1 MKKHVFLAC
10 LLALVSRVG
19 MGETSDKKEVVA
31 SSNVFTAG
39 EITVTG
45 MKEHTRESVT
55 AGEMELLD
63 KKDLSAATNLLP
75 GINLG
80 NAGGRNEGMIY
91 VRGFDMRQVPLYL
104 DGIPLYVPY
113 DGYID
118 PNRFITFDLSGITV
132 SKGYTSVLYGPN
144 TLGGAINMVS
154 RKPEKK
160 FEGSLRGGVTLSEEG
175 RSSEFGSLNIG
186 SNQGS
191 WYVQGNLSLLDRD
204 FRALSDA
211 FDSMKNE
218 NGGKRENSDTRD
230 LKGSLK
236 IGYTPNESDE
246 YSISFIS
253 QQSEKGVPVYTG
265 LNPSGTVRFWRYS
278 DWDKSSI
285 YFIGKKALGE
295 TSYLKARAYY
305 DNYYNILKSY
315 DDATYTTQKTKKA
328 FTSRYD
334 DKTFGGS
341 IEFGTDIADGH
352 ALKLAVHEKY
362 DMHNEIGNTGETPR
376 NFADNTFSLAGEHTW
391 KASDNI
397 SVIAGVRQDFRNSI
411 EAEDLAGG
419 VINSFKL
426 KDNRATNMQL
436 AVVSKLDE
444 LQDITAYVARTT
456 RFPTMKDRYSYR
468 MGSALPNPGIEQEQ
482 SWNYG
487 LDYALRALDCLNLQ
501 ASVYQSKLTDVIQRV
516 DNVDYINGIW
526 VYQFRN
532 TGEATFTGI
541 EFSLDWQ
548 PSTWFKAF
556 AGYSYIDKQNDSDP
570 LLRFTDVPRHK
581 YGGFFQFLFDRN
593 TWLLVET
600 EYNTKRYSTSD
611 GKYSASPYGLVHLRA
626 NVPLFESCALQAAVE
641 NLFDRNYEVA
651 EGYPEPGRD
660 FALSV
665 SWSL

>member
-1 MKKHVFLAC
+1 MKKRVLFAC
-10 LLALVSRVG
+10 LFALVSRVA
-19 MGETSDKKEVVA
+19 MGETSDSESAVA
-31 SSNVFTAG
+31 GSNVFTAG

-45 MKEHTRESVT
+45 MKEQARETVT
-55 AGEMELLD
+55 SGEMELLD
-63 KKDLSAATNLLP
+63 KKDLGAAANLLP
-75 GINLG
+75 GINIG
-80 NAGGRNEGMIY
+80 NVGARNEGMIY

-118 PNRFITFDLSGITV
+118 PNRFTTFDLSEITV

-154 RKPEKK
+154 RKPEKEI
-160 FEGSLRGGVTLSEEG
+160 EGSFRGGMTFGEEG

-186 SNQGS
+186 SNQGA
-191 WYVQGNLSLLDRD
+191 WYVKGNLSILDRD
-204 FRALSDA
+204 FRTLSNA
-211 FDSMKNE
+211 FEPMKNE
-218 NGGKRENSDTRD
+218 NGGKRDNSDTRD
-230 LKGSLK
+230 FKGSLK

-285 YFIGKKALGE
+285 YFIGNKALGK

-305 DNYYNILKSY
+305 DNYYNVLKSY
-315 DDATYTTQKTKKA
+315 DDATYTTQNTKKA

-352 ALKLAVHEKY
+352 TLKLAVHEKY
-362 DMHNEIGNTGETPR
+362 DMHNEIGNIGEDSSE
-376 NFADNTFSLAGEHTW
+376 FSDNTFSLAGEHTW
-391 KASDNI
+391 KASEI
-397 SVIAGVRQDFRNSI
+397 VSVTAGIRQDFRSSI
-411 EAEDLAGG
+411 SADDPDLDA
-419 VINSFKL
+419 IADQFSSLL
-426 KDNRATNMQL
+426 KDNSATNMQL
-436 AVVSKLDE
+436 AVVGRPDDRQE
-444 LQDITAYVARTT
+444 VTAYVARTT
-456 RFPTMKDRYSYR
+456 RFPTLKDRYSFR
-468 MGSALPNPGIEQEQ
+468 MGQAIPNPDLEQEQ

-487 LDYALRALDCLNLQ
+487 LDYALRPFECLNLQ
-501 ASVYQSKLTDVIQRV
+501 ASVYQSRLSDVIQRV
-516 DNVDYINGIW
+516 DNVSGTQ
-526 VYQFRN
+526 YQFRN
-532 TGEATFTGI
+532 TGEATFSGF
-541 EFSLDWQ
+541 ECSVDWQ
-548 PSTWFKAF
+548 PSAWFRAF
-556 AGYSYIDKQNDSDP
+556 AGYSYIDKKNESDP

-581 YGGFFQFLFDRN
+581 YGGYFQFLIDRN
-593 TWLLVET
+593 TWMLVET

-626 NVPLFESCALQAAVE
+626 NVPLFESFALQASVE

-651 EGYPEPGRD
+651 EGYPEPGRE
-660 FALSV
+660 FALSA